1 MARRID
7 IKDIV
12 SFEELLAAEDLR
24 DFYDT
29 AEGEIKKAES
39 LNKGVY
45 FLLEDS
51 SVLLLNGKKYTNPQ

>member
-1 MARRID
+1 MARSIN
-7 IKDIV
+7 IKDLV

-29 AEGEIKKAES
+29 TEGETKKAEALS
-39 LNKGVY
+39 KGVY